1 MKAAVLKELHTDL
14 SIEEM
19 DLPDTDV
26 GEQIVT
32 LNFSGLN
39 HRDVW
44 ITKGM
49 YAGITLPLVLGSD
62 GAGICEGRRVLI
74 NPSLNWGDDPAVQAP
89 DYKILGLPD
98 HGTFA
103 THVKVA
109 TNKIHNIPDH
119 LTDEEAAALP
129 LAGLTAYRALVTK
142 CRPKVGD
149 KVLISGVGG
158 GVALFA
164 LQLALSVGCEV
175 YVTSGSE
182 GKIEQAMSMG
192 ASGGVNYK
200 DSEFASKLKK
210 MSGGID
216 IVIDSA
222 AGDGFTSLV
231 KVCNPGGRICFYGGT
246 AGKINGLVPQWV
258 FWKQL
263 SIFGSTMGT
272 DEEFVQMLEHVTL
285 HKIKPIVDRIYD
297 MKDINQAL
305 ARMEKGDQFGKILVN
320 TQIK

>member
-1 MKAAVLKELHTDL
+1 MKSAVLKELHRDL
-14 SIEEM
+14 VIEEM
-19 DLPDTDV
+19 ELPDNKD
-26 GEQIVT
+26 GERLVA
-32 LNFSGLN
+32 LKFSGLN

-62 GAGICEGRRVLI
+62 GAGTCQGRRVLI
-74 NPSLNWGDDPAVQAP
+74 NPSLNWGNNPMVQGP

-98 HGTFA
+98 RGTFA

-129 LAGLTAYRALVTK
+129 LAGLTAYRALMTK
-142 CRPKVGD
+142 CQPKVGD
-149 KVLISGVGG
+149 KVLISGIGG

-164 LQLALSVGCEV
+164 MQLALSVGCEV
-175 YVTSGSE
+175 FVTSGSDD
-182 GKIEQAMSMG
+182 KIERAKAMG

-200 DSEFASKLKK
+200 DPDFASKLKQL
-210 MSGGID
+210 SNGVD

-222 AGDGFTSLV
+222 AGDGFASLV

-246 AGKINGLVPQWV
+246 AGKIDGLVPQWI

-263 SIFGSTMGT
+263 SIYGSTMGT
-272 DEEFVQMLEHVTL
+272 DEEFVQMLEHVSM
-285 HKIKPIVDRIYD
+285 HKIKPIVDSVFD
-297 MKDINQAL
+297 LKDINRAF
-305 ARMEKGDQFGKILVN
+305 ARMDQGIQFGKILVN
-320 TQIK
+320 TQLA

>member
-1 MKAAVLKELHTDL
+1 MKAAVLNELHSEL
-14 SIEEM
+14 VIEEM
-19 DLPDTDV
+19 ELPDIKEGV
-26 GEQIVT
+26 KMVA
-32 LNFSGLN
+32 LNFAGLN

-74 NPSLNWGDDPAVQAP
+74 NPSLNWGNNPEVQSP

-98 HGTFA
+98 HGTFS

-109 TNKIHNIPDH
+109 ANKIHKIPDH

-129 LAGLTAYRALVTK
+129 LAGLTAYRALITK
-142 CRPKVGD
+142 CQPKAGD

-164 LQLALSVGCEV
+164 MQLALSLGCEV

-182 GKIEQAMSMG
+182 EKIGKAMALG

-200 DSEFASKLKK
+200 DTDFTSKLKK
-210 MSGGID
+210 LSGGID

-222 AGDGFTSLV
+222 AGDGFASLV
-231 KVCNPGGRICFYGGT
+231 KVCNPGGRLCFYGGT

-263 SIFGSTMGT
+263 SIYGSTMGT

-285 HKIKPIVDRIYD
+285 HKIKPIVDSVFEL
-297 MKDINQAL
+297 KDINRAF
-305 ARMEKGDQFGKILVN
+305 ARMDQGNQFGKILVN
-320 TQIK
+320 TQIS